1 MGAGGDVSALKASDV
16 FILIG
21 AAILAS
27 SFILVTWD
35 SDVPM
40 INVDTTDE
48 WYSRGSVSASN
59 GDFLAVSFTPENT
72 TSVTFSITSE
82 SGELIFRE
90 VQSIQEDESF
100 SVEYEFMDGG
110 SSTWVIES
118 NSDGSLDIDHKKR
131 GFSQMIMISTFLLGA
146 GCLAYGIFIES
157 SAPEKQNEAL
167 TNDEDINQVIEA
179 ELVD

>member
-1 MGAGGDVSALKASDV
+1 M
-16 FILIG
+16 
-21 AAILAS
+21 
-27 SFILVTWD
+27 
-35 SDVPM
+35 
-40 INVDTTDE
+40 
-48 WYSRGSVSASN
+48 
-59 GDFLAVSFTPENT
+59 
-72 TSVTFSITSE
+72 
-82 SGELIFRE
+82 IFRE

-110 SSTWVIES
+110 PSTWVIES

-157 SAPEKQNEAL
+157 SAPEQQNEAL